1 VANLWHRTLICG
13 SLPRMKRV
21 FLWAGGLLVLVIAVV
36 AAYAFTHSSTT
47 GVAAGGT
54 ARATKQ
60 PMEVLV
66 KSQGLIVAAT
76 TIEVKSRASGY
87 VQAVH
92 VRAGDRVKKDQI
104 LVEVDPSRSRLNE
117 EEARNEV
124 ENARSQVKL
133 SEEARDTE
141 RVALLRRRLE
151 RQKQLMERGL
161 IKREDLETAEF
172 DLASAERSVRTQ
184 QKQLEGANARLETA
198 LTKLRRAETESTFTT
213 IRSPIDGIVML
224 RAVEVGSG
232 VTSFSDSVQG
242 GTVLFK
248 IGSLDRPA
256 FEGTLAVSDLTKVK
270 PGVAARITSD
280 AWTSGA
286 TGVVSYVGQEAQT
299 EDRTKA
305 ATFAVRIQLETTADD
320 RPLNV
325 PALAEIIVSS
335 ATDAIVL
342 PMSCIQYKAD
352 GTAFVREMQGPGGRE
367 LVVQLGPVKDG
378 KVQVTGDLADG
389 TEVFGCGGRNAVRS

>member
-1 VANLWHRTLICG
+1 
-13 SLPRMKRV
+13 MKRLFFWV
-21 FLWAGGLLVLVIAVV
+21 GGLLVLAIAVV
-36 AAYAFTHSSTT
+36 AAYAFTRSSAT
-47 GVAAGGT
+47 GVAAGGS
-54 ARATKQ
+54 AVAATQ

-117 EEARNEV
+117 EEAANEV
-124 ENARSQVKL
+124 EAARSQVRL
-133 SEEARDTE
+133 MEEGLDTE
-141 RVALLRRRLE
+141 RVALLKRRLD
-151 RQKQLMERGL
+151 RQRQLMERGL

-172 DLASAERSVRTQ
+172 ELASAQRAFRSQ
-184 QKQLEGANARLETA
+184 EKQLEAAKARLETA
-198 LTKLRRAETESTFTT
+198 ITKLRRAETESTFTT

-224 RAVEVGSG
+224 RAVEVGAG
-232 VTSFSDSVQG
+232 VTSFSESVQG

-270 PGVAARITSD
+270 AGVPARVTSD
-280 AWTSGA
+280 AWPSGA
-286 TGVVSYVGQEAQT
+286 TGTVDYVGQEAQT
-299 EDRTKA
+299 DDRTKA
-305 ATFAVRIQLETTADD
+305 ATFAVRIQLDTTADE

-335 ATDAIVL
+335 AQDAVVL
-342 PMSCIQYKAD
+342 PMSCVHYRAD
-352 GTAFVREMQGPGGRE
+352 GTAFVRETPGAGGRE
-367 LVVQLGPVKDG
+367 KVVQLGPVKDG
-378 KVQVTGDLADG
+378 KVQITADLEAG
-389 TEVFGCGGRNAVRS
+389 TEVFGCGARRAVRP

>member
-1 VANLWHRTLICG
+1 
-13 SLPRMKRV
+13 MKRL
-21 FLWAGGLLVLVIAVV
+21 FLWAGGFLVLVVAIA
-36 AAYAFTHSSTT
+36 AAYAFTRSS
-47 GVAAGGT
+47 AAGAVAGGS
-54 ARATKQ
+54 ARAATQ

-124 ENARSQVKL
+124 EAARSQVRL
-133 SEEARDTE
+133 TQEGLDTE
-141 RVALLRRRLE
+141 RVALLKKRLE
-151 RQKQLMERGL
+151 RQRQLMERGL
-161 IKREDLETAEF
+161 IKREDLENAEF
-172 DLASAERSVRTQ
+172 ELASAERTFRSQ
-184 QKQLEGANARLETA
+184 QKQLDAANARLETA
-198 LTKLRRAETESTFTT
+198 ITKLRRAETESTFTT
-213 IRSPIDGIVML
+213 IRSPIDGIVMH

-232 VTSFSDSVQG
+232 VTSFSESVQG

-270 PGVAARITSD
+270 AGVPARVTSD
-280 AWTSGA
+280 AWPSGT
-286 TGVVSYVGQEAQT
+286 TGVVDYVGQEAQT
-299 EDRTKA
+299 DDRTKA

-325 PALAEIIVSS
+325 PALAEIVVSR
-335 ATDAIVL
+335 AQAAVVL
-342 PMSCIQYKAD
+342 PMSCIHYKPG
-352 GTAFVREMQGPGGRE
+352 GTAFVRETPGADGRE
-367 LVVQLGPVKDG
+367 RVVELGPVKDG
-378 KVQVTGDLADG
+378 TVQITSGLADG
-389 TEVFGCGGRNAVRS
+389 VEVFGCGGRNAVRP